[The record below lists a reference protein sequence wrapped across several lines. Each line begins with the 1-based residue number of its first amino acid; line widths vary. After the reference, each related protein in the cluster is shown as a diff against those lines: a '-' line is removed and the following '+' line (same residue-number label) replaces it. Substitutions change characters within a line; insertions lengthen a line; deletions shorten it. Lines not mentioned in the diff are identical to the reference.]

1 MTAYVNEMRVG
12 AAAQLLTDTGL
23 SILEIG
29 FKVGFGNYSNFN
41 RQFKRIKGYGPRML
55 RRQFL
60 GNGGPEPTQAAA
72 GAACGPEAMA

>member
-1 MTAYVNEMRVG
+1 MTAYVNEMRMGV
-12 AAAQLLTDTGL
+12 ATQLLTDTGL

-41 RQFKRIKGYGPRML
+41 CQFKRIKGYGPQML

-60 GNGGPEPTQAAA
+60 GNGVPEPTQAAA
-72 GAACGPEAMA
+72 GAACGPEPMA